1 MADNSD
7 RRERELRCARPATY
21 RNSARSALQF
31 ERYLNMKP
39 AEVDNR
45 RLHKRVLGP
54 FVGRRGT
61 LLPVPVR
68 VHDLSVG
75 GGLIECF
82 HEERIGRRIALE
94 IELPTEG
101 WVPLTAEIV
110 SIRPNYGY
118 AVKWVDVSPEVQ
130 WKLEIAIERISIEN
144 PDQTPK

>member
-7 RRERELRCARPATY
+7 RRERELRCARPDLSQLCPV
-21 RNSARSALQF
+21 RPQF

-39 AEVDNR
+39 AEVHNR

-82 HEERIGRRIALE
+82 HEEQIGRRIALE

-101 WVPLTAEIV
+101 WVTLTAEIV

-130 WKLEIAIERISIEN
+130 WKLEITIERISVEN
-144 PDQTPK
+144 PDQSTK